1 MINFPAIC
9 IANGAAIMLLAIILF
24 NLKRS
29 LRHGFFE
36 EKIYY
41 AMVILNILQC
51 IFETTVFFA
60 DGKLLYG
67 YRTLSIVLN
76 TALFINNIIFAYL
89 WTIYSDYKLF
99 TNMKRI
105 RRIYP
110 FMAIPAMIVIIG
122 SLINLARPVFFVVDK
137 YNVYQRTDLFNIPYA
152 VTYFYLSYGL
162 ILIYLY
168 RKKVHKY
175 LFLPAILFLIPII
188 IASMLQFFFY
198 GYSLVWLGVSIGMT
212 ALYISLQ
219 NESAYVDAL
228 SGLFNRRYLN
238 NILLLHSTKGSTAST
253 LAGILL
259 DIDEFK
265 SINDRFGHI
274 VGDDAI
280 SSVGMIL
287 RQTVGD
293 KGILCR
299 SGGDEFIILAYIK
312 SQQEIM
318 DIIDTI
324 KKEAALFNELE
335 DKPYKIHFSIGYST
349 YETKNETI
357 DDFLKKMDDSMYEDK
372 RRRIEEKAIADRR
385 QNP

>member
-76 TALFINNIIFAYL
+76 TALFINNIILAYL

-122 SLINLARPVFFVVDK
+122 SLINLTRPVFFVVDK

-280 SSVGMIL
+280 S
-287 RQTVGD
+287 
-293 KGILCR
+293 
-299 SGGDEFIILAYIK
+299 
-312 SQQEIM
+312 
-318 DIIDTI
+318 
-324 KKEAALFNELE
+324 
-335 DKPYKIHFSIGYST
+335 
-349 YETKNETI
+349 
-357 DDFLKKMDDSMYEDK
+357 
-372 RRRIEEKAIADRR
+372 
-385 QNP
+385 